1 MRNAEK
7 RQLSALAAARLV
19 LEDQLQ
25 AIREAGTYKKER
37 VITSRQDV
45 NVKVQGQT
53 ADLLNFCANNYLG
66 LSVFYYIML
75 VSISLE
81 IPPLISTQI
90 CSFQS
95 HPEVI
100 QAGKDA
106 LDKYG
111 AGLSSV
117 RFICGTQ
124 DIHRVSLIHYLKM
137 LFVF

>member
-1 MRNAEK
+1 M
-7 RQLSALAAARLV
+7 SALAAARQV

-25 AIREAGTYKKER
+25 AIREAGTYKNER

-45 NVKVQGQT
+45 NVRVQGQT

-66 LSVFYYIML
+66 LS
-75 VSISLE
+75 
-81 IPPLISTQI
+81 
-90 CSFQS
+90 S

-124 DIHRVSLIHYLKM
+124 DIHRDLERQIAEFHGREDAILYASCFDANRDSLKSC
-137 LFVF
+137 